1 VVSLPLLF
9 PSLLPSLIPGT
20 AFPRKEEHQSYSD
33 NIADLLTPVAIAFW
47 RAGNSTYVQG
57 TLIICTDSLT
67 AAEEETLR
75 SILLDQYGIHPTRVS
90 NGYKDQYRIRIAKAS
105 VATLQ
110 VLGLVSEPSPSPEHL
125 PHSSTLNAIPCWP
138 LKPLLFLLIQY
149 FVLFL
154 NPAATYGRRRA
165 ETRLCWNLVD
175 NPSLGLGGRNTV
187 RVQIPLAVY

>member
-1 VVSLPLLF
+1 LDGP
-9 PSLLPSLIPGT
+9 
-20 AFPRKEEHQSYSD
+20 PRLHGVRRKF
-33 NIADLLTPVAIAFW
+33 DL
-47 RAGNSTYVQG
+47 VQG

-105 VATLQ
+105 VATFQ

-154 NPAATYGRRRA
+154 NPAAGALTQRVGRPPR
-165 ETRLCWNLVD
+165 
-175 NPSLGLGGRNTV
+175 
-187 RVQIPLAVY
+187 